1 MSSYPFFLNIF
12 LGIVILVLFAVYQ
25 KKVRDLRRARREVED
40 ILEIRTKARTRELSE
55 LAGSL
60 EEKVEE
66 RTAELQKRID
76 ELEKFHQL
84 TVGRELKMIELKEK
98 IRDLEKKNL
107 NKKNL

>member
-1 MSSYPFFLNIF
+1 MDLYSFFLNIF
-12 LGIVILVLFAVYQ
+12 LGVVIIILFAVYQ
-25 KKVRDLRRARREVED
+25 KKVRDLRKARKEVEAV
-40 ILEIRTKARTRELSE
+40 LEIRTKARTRELSE

-60 EEKVEE
+60 EGKVKE

-98 IRDLEKKNL
+98 IRDFEKKN
-107 NKKNL
+107 NKDL